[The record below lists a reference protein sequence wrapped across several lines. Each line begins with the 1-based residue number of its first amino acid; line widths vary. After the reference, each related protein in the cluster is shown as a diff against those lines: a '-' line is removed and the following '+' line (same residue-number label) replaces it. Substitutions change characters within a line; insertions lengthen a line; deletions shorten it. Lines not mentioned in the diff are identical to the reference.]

1 MHHPYALSLL
11 YKKRVRL
18 NRLKMGIILNKYSMF
33 IVSQNDTQVT
43 IVEIKSNPDDVFFAM
58 KQLEKSELVF
68 RKIFQSIG
76 GENVSIKKAVAI
88 PPSKNPQL
96 LKKAKDAKVH
106 ILIYSDIKDPD
117 LSLFF
122 TKDSQDPTQT
132 GKCCLSIFS
141 KNWVWEKLA
150 LSKLLIALK
159 KVKQNNFY

>member
-1 MHHPYALSLL
+1 
-11 YKKRVRL
+11 
-18 NRLKMGIILNKYSMF
+18 
-33 IVSQNDTQVT
+33 
-43 IVEIKSNPDDVFFAM
+43 M

-96 LKKAKDAKVH
+96 LKKAKDAQVH

-122 TKDSQDPTQT
+122 TKDSQDSTQT
-132 GKCCLSIFS
+132 GKCCLCIIS

-150 LSKLLIALK
+150 LSKLLIP
-159 KVKQNNFY
+159 